1 MSYGTKYSTEE
12 LQKLLTEFMFI
23 KMKGNE
29 IQKKFNFII
38 PDYVLEEIVLTR
50 NKLDKLNLNLMINL
64 AVINNRLTKRQ
75 AKMLKNEFYYN

>member
-1 MSYGTKYSTEE
+1 MSYGTRYSTEE
-12 LQKLLTEFMFI
+12 LQKLLTEFMFV
-23 KMKGNE
+23 KMQGTE